1 MNTPNWITVTLKTA
15 CSDSDSYMGRLI
27 QKKQTEQNC
36 SFHAERNRTLLQL
49 TCRQVS
55 PLRYDFSVLDGDWNK
70 EDVMAFC
77 GMLLQCAEV
86 DNVLVGW
93 VKPKTEAKVMIS
105 PATAFWNAVKV
116 HLQPQRLVTHM
127 QYSHAKG

>member
-1 MNTPNWITVTLKTA
+1 MNTPNWIMVTLKTA
-15 CSDSDSYMGRLI
+15 CSDSDSYMSRLI

-36 SFHAERNRTLLQL
+36 SFHAERHRALLQL

-55 PLRYDFSVLDGDWNK
+55 PLRYDFSVSDGNWNK

-93 VKPKTEAKVMIS
+93 VKPEVETKVMIS
-105 PATAFWNAVKV
+105 PVAAFWHTVKV
-116 HLQPQRLVTHM
+116 HLQPQRLVMHM
-127 QYSHAKG
+127 QYSHSKG